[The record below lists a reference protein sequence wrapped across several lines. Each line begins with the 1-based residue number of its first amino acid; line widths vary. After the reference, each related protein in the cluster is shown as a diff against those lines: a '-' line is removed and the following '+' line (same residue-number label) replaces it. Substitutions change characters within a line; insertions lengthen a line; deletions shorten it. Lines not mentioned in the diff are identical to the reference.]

1 MDDMT
6 NTPNGEGPITKADVR
21 PGDILLLQYE
31 PLPDKKIRGLIY
43 EAIKDWVSGK
53 PFDEEE
59 VKKLMPLVHWAIT
72 VVDNNKFYHA
82 AIVGADRNVIES
94 GLSGVTSTPLADY
107 WDIPISVYRYHDGA
121 IDIGSASLPTAP
133 VTDKAHSLLGQP
145 IKYGYYHAVLLT
157 LWCLFRRGEGA
168 VMAEVRNILEA
179 RFGKWWT
186 DILLAGGREEKIR
199 LMLVNLYVHLLD
211 LWRRDHYLVC
221 SELVAVCFNEA
232 EGDTYHIS
240 RKTEE
245 AVAAAPAESPEL
257 ADPAD
262 DSDALQQLTDLIDSV
277 SIAAPLQSL
286 EVATQAADTD
296 VLYTPGDL
304 ALSVS
309 TRLVGDLGQRKE

>member
-6 NTPNGEGPITKADVR
+6 NTPTGDDRITKADVR

-31 PLPDKKIRGLIY
+31 PLPDKEIRGLIY
-43 EAIKDWVSGK
+43 EAIADWVSGK

-72 VVDNNKFYHA
+72 VVDNNKFFHA

-94 GLSGVTSTPLADY
+94 GLSGVQSTRLEEY
-107 WDIPISVYRYHDGA
+107 WDGAISVYRYHDGA

-168 VMAEVRNILEA
+168 VMAEIRGILEA

-186 DILLAGGREEKIR
+186 DILLAGGREDKIR
-199 LMLVNLYVHLLD
+199 LMLVNLYTHLLD

-240 RKTEE
+240 RQTDET
-245 AVAAAPAESPEL
+245 AVLSAAPPGVGAPS
-257 ADPAD
+257 DPVT
-262 DSDALQQLTDLIDSV
+262 DSAQLKQLTDLIDTV

-286 EVATQAADTD
+286 EVATQAANTD
-296 VLYTPGDL
+296 MLYTPGDL
-304 ALSVS
+304 ALSLS
-309 TRLVGDLGQRKE
+309 TRLVGNMGKF